1 MQGAAKSR
9 AGANQIKVIEWSKVA
24 KPSQVAGSREVYEP
38 SKAAKRSEAA
48 QRSKAAVIAVLAI
61 VADIAVI
68 GAALHRVST
77 RQQRRWKR
85 WIFHGRREGSSM

>member
-9 AGANQIKVIEWSKVA
+9 AGASQSKVIERSKVA
-24 KPSQVAGSREVYEP
+24 KSSQVAGSREVDEP

-48 QRSKAAVIAVLAI
+48 KRSKAGVITVLEI

-68 GAALHRVST
+68 GAALHGGWT
-77 RQQRRWKR
+77 RQQRRW
-85 WIFHGRREGSSM
+85 